1 MMAGSVT
8 YLLNKCNGSDLL
20 RVKKNPLHWSFFEEK
35 ENQVYKTSK
44 LHSNET
50 SDVGQSLQFLLCER
64 F

>member
-20 RVKKNPLHWSFFEEK
+20 RVKKKTIALIFFEEK

-44 LHSNET
+44 LPT
-50 SDVGQSLQFLLCER
+50 FK
-64 F
+64 